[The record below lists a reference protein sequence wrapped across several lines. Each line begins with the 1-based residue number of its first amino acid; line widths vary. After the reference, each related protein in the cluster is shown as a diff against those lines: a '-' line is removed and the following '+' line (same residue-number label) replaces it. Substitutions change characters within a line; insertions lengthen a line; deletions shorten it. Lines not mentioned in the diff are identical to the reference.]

1 MKRFLWQVFV
11 GWLDFDPDDPALYP
25 ATGSP
30 EFGEGDPVI
39 VVEGDLREVL
49 GTAIGTVMEVA
60 DQSGGWE
67 YRVEIDGPDSWIVQ
81 RHPDLER
88 GHWLSAEQLDR
99 IAE

>member
-1 MKRFLWQVFV
+1 
-11 GWLDFDPDDPALYP
+11 
-25 ATGSP
+25 
-30 EFGEGDPVI
+30 
-39 VVEGDLREVL
+39 
-49 GTAIGTVMEVA
+49 MEVA